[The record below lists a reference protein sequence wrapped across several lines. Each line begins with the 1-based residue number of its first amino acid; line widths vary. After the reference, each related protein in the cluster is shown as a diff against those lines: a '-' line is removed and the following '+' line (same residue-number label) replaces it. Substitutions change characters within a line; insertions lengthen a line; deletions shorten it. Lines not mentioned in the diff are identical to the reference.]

1 MVVVIFLYFIFYVTE
16 PLATT
21 VDKFDML
28 LKQPKVYFLKDMFL
42 FSVFEVIK
50 LILEERELKRELCS
64 YLKTGFM

>member
-1 MVVVIFLYFIFYVTE
+1 
-16 PLATT
+16 
-21 VDKFDML
+21 
-28 LKQPKVYFLKDMFL
+28 MFL